1 MKVTI
6 EALLPELDNLQ
17 HQIEQAQAII
27 RTLRSGKDHLEQ
39 EVINLNEKRV
49 IDGSSTFSGASYY
62 ALRSQYQAL
71 KRSFK

>member
-27 RTLRSGKDHLEQ
+27 RTLRGKDHLEQ